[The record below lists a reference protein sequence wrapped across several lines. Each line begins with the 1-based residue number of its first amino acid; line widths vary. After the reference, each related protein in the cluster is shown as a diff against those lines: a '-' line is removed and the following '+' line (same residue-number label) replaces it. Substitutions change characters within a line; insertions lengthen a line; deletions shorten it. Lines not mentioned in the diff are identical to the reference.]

1 MAQITIKSGLNNI
14 NVDVAEGTTVADV
27 LGNPNYAA
35 VLGYDGSNVEA
46 LIEGVKADGGTTLYA
61 GDLLLIQQKAHSKA
75 A

>member
-35 VLGYDGSNVEA
+35 VLGYDGSNVEG
-46 LIEGVKADGGTTLYA
+46 LIDGVKAEAGTVLYSGDTL
-61 GDLLLIQQKAHSKA
+61 LVQQKAHSKA
-75 A
+75 